1 MNKELIDDC
10 FYIKYKK
17 YGTWCSYDKEDRS
30 LITSL
35 TEENCIFSTR
45 SYLKGLQEQ
54 NSLGIAT

>member
-1 MNKELIDDC
+1 MEKQLIDEC
-10 FYIKYKK
+10 FYLKQK
-17 YGTWCSYDKEDRS
+17 YGVWVSHNKEDRS
-30 LITSL
+30 LVTSL

>member
-17 YGTWCSYDKEDRS
+17 YGTWCSYDKEDIP
-30 LITSL
+30 LITSGS
-35 TEENCIFSTR
+35 EENCIFSTR

>member
-17 YGTWCSYDKEDRS
+17 YGVWVSHNKEDVP
-30 LITSL
+30 LITSGS
-35 TEENCIFSTR
+35 EENCIFSTR